1 MSNFPVV
8 HEESHE
14 TPQQKRVRLAGELR
28 FITQQFN
35 SKVAEL
41 LEADLD
47 VHVTHG
53 SLEVENQAC
62 LIGNVEVSFQ
72 TKRKYY

>member
-1 MSNFPVV
+1 MSTLPVV
-8 HEESHE
+8 HGESSE
-14 TPQQKRVRLAGELR
+14 TPQQKRTRLAGELR

-41 LEADLD
+41 LEADLE

-53 SLEVENQAC
+53 SLTVENKAC
-62 LIGNVEVSFQ
+62 LIGNVEVSYQ